1 MDPTTTQRTG
11 SGGHSGDGMPPSAP
25 WFLLAAQPG
34 PVIPGALCRGALWV
48 YSHYMTGRG
57 FRQRRRNRHGRGLRG
72 PLVPYP
78 LPGNL
83 TRSEQFDEWVL
94 ESAERLERLWGER
107 MLHLQ
112 FVVQEIPDDLEA
124 MTREELQGLLGS
136 CTPAGG
142 PDEPASLPTIVV
154 YRRPVEMAARGVVP
168 VNEMVH
174 DVVVE
179 QAAELL
185 GMSPEAVDPA
195 YGRSRE

>member
-1 MDPTTTQRTG
+1 MN
-11 SGGHSGDGMPPSAP
+11 
-25 WFLLAAQPG
+25 
-34 PVIPGALCRGALWV
+34 
-48 YSHYMTGRG
+48 GRG

-72 PLVPYP
+72 SLVPWP

-94 ESAERLERLWGER
+94 ESAERLERLWGGR
-107 MLHLQ
+107 ILHVE
-112 FVVQEIPDDLEA
+112 FIVQEIPDNLEA
-124 MTREELQGLLGS
+124 MTRESLQGLLGS
-136 CTPAGG
+136 CLPAGSGTDATGSAPGGNG
-142 PDEPASLPTIVV
+142 PEAGSSRTGAAPGGLPTIVV
-154 YRRPVEMAARGVVP
+154 YRRPVELAARGVVP
-168 VNEMVH
+168 LNEMVH